1 MEVKGNVIICD
12 NDEFLMVMSKLQEY
26 YDEKEDQNMSKVG
39 LMLYKYEYYLWDLL
53 VLAVIFLL
61 LLWVLQVLAGVSCTE
76 SGTMYNQLSNIV

>member
-1 MEVKGNVIICD
+1 
-12 NDEFLMVMSKLQEY
+12 
-26 YDEKEDQNMSKVG
+26 MSKVG